1 MEQVADLCIGKHLL
15 LGTVAAE
22 PAVLHQD
29 NAGYLRD
36 NVREV
41 VGHEDDAG
49 TGPCDLPQGLTERME
64 RVEVEAVG
72 RFVKDEG
79 LGVVDKGPPDEQT
92 PGLA

>member
-1 MEQVADLCIGKHLL
+1 
-15 LGTVAAE
+15 
-22 PAVLHQD
+22 
-29 NAGYLRD
+29 
-36 NVREV
+36 
-41 VGHEDDAG
+41 
-49 TGPCDLPQGLTERME
+49 ME